1 MSARSR
7 ALSLYR
13 SFLRA
18 RRQLPSQNRRDFVA
32 TKARA
37 EFEANKDERDADT
50 IEQHIAYGEFML
62 ETLDVQAGHLT
73 ELHEQG
79 ILGED
84 GNIVV
89 NCGTDTGPTHD
100 DSDTVNQQK

>member
-1 MSARSR
+1 MSRSR
-7 ALSLYR
+7 ALALYR
-13 SFLRA
+13 NILRA
-18 RRQLPSQNRRDFVA
+18 RRQLPSQNRRDFVR

-37 EFEANKDERDADT
+37 EFDAHKGETDT
-50 IEQHIAYGEFML
+50 TAIEQALAYGEFML
-62 ETLDVQAGHLT
+62 ETLGVQATHLT

-100 DSDTVNQQK
+100 DSDKVNTQ

>member
-1 MSARSR
+1 M
-7 ALSLYR
+7 LSLYR
-13 SFLRA
+13 SILRT
-18 RRQLPSQNRRDFVA
+18 RRQLPSANRRDFILA
-32 TKARA
+32 KARA
-37 EFEANKDERDADT
+37 EFAANAGETDADT

-62 ETLDVQAGHLT
+62 DTLGVQAEHLT
-73 ELHEQG
+73 ELHAQG

-100 DSDTVNQQK
+100 DSDVVNQQKKK